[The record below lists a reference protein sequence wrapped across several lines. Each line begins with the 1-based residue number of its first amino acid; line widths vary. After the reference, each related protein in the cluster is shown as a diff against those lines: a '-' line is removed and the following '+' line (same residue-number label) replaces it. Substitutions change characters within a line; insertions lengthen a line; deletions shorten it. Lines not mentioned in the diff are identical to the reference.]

1 MLLHDLGFKGVE
13 SLESVSRDVEVKLHD
28 PGFKRIRVLSVFS
41 EMEHGVQPEG

>member
-1 MLLHDLGFKGVE
+1 MI
-13 SLESVSRDVEVKLHD
+13 KLHD